1 MSAITQFGDKG
12 RSGSR
17 SPYIGRTVAD
27 ADLCGATGGATG
39 DYWSSDHPLRCPSN
53 GWRLCTDAE
62 QDAALAIMKN
72 PVGGRRPDWA
82 VRRSCSTQHVRLR
95 TWKSDEFMW
104 NHPVPRRS
112 EEEEGGMGEGVEGE
126 EEGGEQ

>member
-1 MSAITQFGDKG
+1 MSAITHFGD
-12 RSGSR
+12 
-17 SPYIGRTVAD
+17 IGRTVAD
-27 ADLCGATGGATG
+27 ADLCGATGG
-39 DYWSSDHPLRCPSN
+39 WSSDHPLRCPSN

-104 NHPVPRRS
+104 NYPAPRRS
-112 EEEEGGMGEGVEGE
+112 EEEGRMGEGVEGE
-126 EEGGEQ
+126 EEDGEQ

>member
-1 MSAITQFGDKG
+1 MTVDPDHDGL
-12 RSGSR
+12 
-17 SPYIGRTVAD
+17 TVAD
-27 ADLCGATGGATG
+27 ADLCGATGG
-39 DYWSSDHPLRCPSN
+39 WSGAHPLRCPSN

-62 QDAALAIMKN
+62 QDAALLG
-72 PVGGRRPDWA
+72 PGSVGRR
-82 VRRSCSTQHVRLR
+82 RREGGVPHSCSTQHVRMR

-104 NHPVPRRS
+104 NHPGPRRN

>member
-1 MSAITQFGDKG
+1 MSADPWNDGL
-12 RSGSR
+12 
-17 SPYIGRTVAD
+17 TVAD
-27 ADLCGATGGATG
+27 ADLCGGYGSRATGG
-39 DYWSSDHPLRCPSN
+39 WSSEHPLRCPSN

-62 QDAALAIMKN
+62 QDAALLG
-72 PVGGRRPDWA
+72 PGSVGRRRREGCVP
-82 VRRSCSTQHVRLR
+82 RSCSMQHVRMR

-104 NHPVPRRS
+104 NHPGPRRN